1 MRTVL
6 TRLVVLTLALATA
19 LPAQTRG
26 APGTTRTPSREAPAT
41 TPAPA
46 QGTVRTPAPGTER
59 APAAGTPRTA
69 APGAVRTAPSV
80 RRNPSAPVGTFMAT
94 RIDRDTL
101 PLQDRVVDEDGTLYL
116 IEFDRLVIAL
126 NDDLSFR
133 ASVRYRRTLFSA
145 APRGRGRTTPLQS
158 MTVTGTYEVNGAG
171 EIRFTPDESNE
182 TKGLRMMAGMVRSA
196 RELSIPF
203 HYRNGTQE
211 RDRTLTLTRRDNIL

>member
-6 TRLVVLTLALATA
+6 IPLVVLTLTLSTSLA
-19 LPAQTRG
+19 AQTRG
-26 APGTTRTPSREAPAT
+26 TPGTTRTPTRE
-41 TPAPA
+41 TPA
-46 QGTVRTPAPGTER
+46 APS
-59 APAAGTPRTA
+59 APR
-69 APGAVRTAPSV
+69 PGAVRASAAARDSAERAARTTTGA
-80 RRNPSAPVGTFMAT
+80 RRNPGAPVGTFMAT

-158 MTVTGTYEVNGAG
+158 MTVTGKYEVNGAG

-182 TKGLRMMAGMVRSA
+182 TKGLRMMAGTVRSA

>member
-6 TRLVVLTLALATA
+6 IPLIVLTLALATA

-26 APGTTRTPSREAPAT
+26 TPGTTRTP
-41 TPAPA
+41 
-46 QGTVRTPAPGTER
+46 APGTVR
-59 APAAGTPRTA
+59 APAATRDSA
-69 APGAVRTAPSV
+69 EGAVRRAPAV
-80 RRNPSAPVGTFMAT
+80 RRTPSAPVGTFMAT

-133 ASVRYRRTLFSA
+133 ASVRYRRTLFTA
-145 APRGRGRTTPLQS
+145 APRGRGRTTPLQT
-158 MTVTGTYEVNGAG
+158 MTVTGTYDVNGKG

-182 TKGLRMMAGMVRSA
+182 TKGLRMMAGTVRSA

>member
-6 TRLVVLTLALATA
+6 IPLIALALACTTA

-26 APGTTRTPSREAPAT
+26 TPGTTRTPVREAPAT
-41 TPAPA
+41 SP
-46 QGTVRTPAPGTER
+46 TPAPGTARTPVPGTVR
-59 APAAGTPRTA
+59 APAAARDSA
-69 APGAVRTAPSV
+69 ERVVRTASGG

-133 ASVRYRRTLFSA
+133 ASVRYRRTLFTA

-158 MTVTGTYEVNGAG
+158 MTVTGKYEVNGNG
-171 EIRFTPDESNE
+171 EIRFNPDESNE
-182 TKGLRMMAGMVRSA
+182 TKGLRMMAGTVRSA

>member
-1 MRTVL
+1 MRTVIIP
-6 TRLVVLTLALATA
+6 LVALTLSLSTA
-19 LPAQTRG
+19 LSAQARG
-26 APGTTRTPSREAPAT
+26 TSGTTRTPVREAPS
-41 TPAPA
+41 TPTKP
-46 QGTVRTPAPGTER
+46 
-59 APAAGTPRTA
+59 
-69 APGAVRTAPSV
+69 APGAVRAPVSV
-80 RRNPSAPVGTFMAT
+80 RDSAARATRSAPAARRTSSAPVGTFMAT

-158 MTVTGTYEVNGAG
+158 MTVTGTYDVNGLN

-182 TKGLRMMAGMVRSA
+182 TKGLRMMTGSVRSA

-211 RDRTLTLTRRDNIL
+211 RDRMLTLTRRDNIL

>member
-1 MRTVL
+1 MRTVIIP
-6 TRLVVLTLALATA
+6 LVVLTLTLSTA
-19 LPAQTRG
+19 LSAQTRG
-26 APGTTRTPSREAPAT
+26 TSGTSRTPVRE
-41 TPAPA
+41 TPS
-46 QGTVRTPAPGTER
+46 TPTKP
-59 APAAGTPRTA
+59 
-69 APGAVRTAPSV
+69 APGAVRAPVAV
-80 RRNPSAPVGTFMAT
+80 RDSAARAARSAPAARRTSSAPVGTFMAT

-116 IEFDRLVIAL
+116 IEFDRLVMAL

-158 MTVTGTYEVNGAG
+158 MTVTGTYDVNGLG
-171 EIRFTPDESNE
+171 EIRFTPDASNE
-182 TKGLRMMAGMVRSA
+182 TKGLRMMTGAVRSA

>member
-6 TRLVVLTLALATA
+6 IPLIVLTLALTTA

-26 APGTTRTPSREAPAT
+26 APGTTRTP
-41 TPAPA
+41 
-46 QGTVRTPAPGTER
+46 APGPVR
-59 APAAGTPRTA
+59 APAATRDSA
-69 APGAVRTAPSV
+69 EAAVRTAPAV
-80 RRNPSAPVGTFMAT
+80 RRSPSAPVGTFMAT

-133 ASVRYRRTLFSA
+133 ASVRYRRTLFTA
-145 APRGRGRTTPLQS
+145 APRGRGRTTPLQT
-158 MTVTGTYEVNGAG
+158 MTVTGTYDVNAKG

-182 TKGLRMMAGMVRSA
+182 TKGLRMMAGTVRSA

>member
-1 MRTVL
+1 
-6 TRLVVLTLALATA
+6 
-19 LPAQTRG
+19 
-26 APGTTRTPSREAPAT
+26 
-41 TPAPA
+41 
-46 QGTVRTPAPGTER
+46 
-59 APAAGTPRTA
+59 
-69 APGAVRTAPSV
+69 
-80 RRNPSAPVGTFMAT
+80 MAT

-116 IEFDRLVIAL
+116 IEFDRMVIAL
-126 NDDLSFR
+126 NADLTFR

-158 MTVTGTYEVNGAG
+158 MTVTGSYEFTNG
-171 EIRFTPDESNE
+171 EIRFTPDPTNE
-182 TKGLRMMAGMVRSA
+182 TKGLRMMAGTVRSA

>member
-1 MRTVL
+1 
-6 TRLVVLTLALATA
+6 
-19 LPAQTRG
+19 
-26 APGTTRTPSREAPAT
+26 
-41 TPAPA
+41 
-46 QGTVRTPAPGTER
+46 
-59 APAAGTPRTA
+59 
-69 APGAVRTAPSV
+69 
-80 RRNPSAPVGTFMAT
+80 MAT

-126 NDDLSFR
+126 NEDLSFR

-158 MTVTGTYEVNGAG
+158 MTVTGKYEVNSLG

-182 TKGLRMMAGMVRSA
+182 TKGLRMMAGTVRSA

>member
-1 MRTVL
+1 MRTMLIPLFV
-6 TRLVVLTLALATA
+6 LALLVPGGVA
-19 LPAQTRG
+19 AQTRT
-26 APGTTRTPSREAPAT
+26 PPRTPATAPAAPAT
-41 TPAPA
+41 RPPARA
-46 QGTVRTPAPGTER
+46 SAAARDSAER
-59 APAAGTPRTA
+59 ANRAVPAA
-69 APGAVRTAPSV
+69 
-80 RRNPSAPVGTFMAT
+80 RRNPGAPVGTFMAT

-133 ASVRYRRTLFSA
+133 ASVRYRRTLFASA
-145 APRGRGRTTPLQS
+145 QRGRGRTTPLQS
-158 MTVTGTYEVNGAG
+158 MTVTGKYEVANG

-182 TKGLRMMAGMVRSA
+182 TKGLRMMAGTVRSA

>member
-1 MRTVL
+1 MRTVITPL
-6 TRLVVLTLALATA
+6 LVVALLAPSA
-19 LPAQTRG
+19 LVAQTR
-26 APGTTRTPSREAPAT
+26 APAR

-46 QGTVRTPAPGTER
+46 TPPATSAPTR
-59 APAAGTPRTA
+59 APVSVRDSLAGTQR
-69 APGAVRTAPSV
+69 GLAPSE
-80 RRNPSAPVGTFMAT
+80 RRDPALPVGTFMAT

-101 PLQDRVVDEDGTLYL
+101 PLQDRVVDDDGTLYL

-126 NDDLSFR
+126 NGDLSFR
-133 ASVRYRRTLFSA
+133 ASVRYRRTLFA
-145 APRGRGRTTPLQS
+145 AAQRGRGRTTPLQS
-158 MTVTGTYEVNGAG
+158 MTVTGKYAVTNG

-182 TKGLRMMAGMVRSA
+182 TKGLRMMTGTIRSP

>member
-1 MRTVL
+1 MIPF
-6 TRLVVLTLALATA
+6 LVLALLVPSA
-19 LPAQTRG
+19 LAAQTR
-26 APGTTRTPSREAPAT
+26 
-41 TPAPA
+41 PAP
-46 QGTVRTPAPGTER
+46 R
-59 APAAGTPRTA
+59 APAAPATRPPARASVAARDSAERSNRSLPAARRTPGT
-69 APGAVRTAPSV
+69 
-80 RRNPSAPVGTFMAT
+80 PVGTFVAT

-145 APRGRGRTTPLQS
+145 APRGRGRTAPLQS
-158 MTVTGTYEVNGAG
+158 MTVTGTYEVNSGA
-171 EIRFTPDESNE
+171 IRFTPDESNE
-182 TKGLRMMAGMVRSA
+182 TKGLRMMAGTVRSA

-211 RDRTLTLTRRDNIL
+211 RDRMLTLTRRDNIL